1 MSFRPRNIC
10 ATSYVDE
17 NGIIHELAN
26 MSGTVDVSGITTK
39 INQMQKQIQALPS
52 MLGCDCIEK
61 WSNNETFKQDIETE
75 IESLQGDIN
84 TLQGDIETINQEIA
98 DIKNNNES
106 NQTCNCALE
115 TSTINTKITN
125 NTNNITAL
133 ETRLIDVETLANSN
147 KTNIATITGGV
158 NSSYDMKT
166 MQTYIDDLRQTVY
179 ESIFSDI
186 TILQTKHDK
195 LVELAELIISAV
207 LHDYSVVGN
216 EPTDDLHL
224 ESVYM
229 DFVAEKKDYKI

>member
-26 MSGTVDVSGITTK
+26 MSGTIDVSGITTK
-39 INQMQKQIQALPS
+39 INQMQKQIHALPS

-84 TLQGDIETINQEIA
+84 TINQEIA

-158 NSSYDMKT
+158 NCSCDMKT
-166 MQTYIDDLRQTVY
+166 IQQNIEDLQQATYTNIPNEITYIQTR
-179 ESIFSDI
+179 
-186 TILQTKHDK
+186 HDK
-195 LVELAELIISAV
+195 IVELLDLLMSAV

-216 EPTDDLHL
+216 GSTEDVQLN
-224 ESVYM
+224 SVYM
-229 DFVAEKKDYKI
+229 DFVANKKDYKI

>member
-52 MLGCDCIEK
+52 MLGCDCIQK
-61 WSNNETFKQDIETE
+61 WSDNETFKQDIETE

-84 TLQGDIETINQEIA
+84 TINQEIEY
-98 DIKNNNES
+98 IKNNNES

-147 KTNIATITGGV
+147 KTNIANITGGV
-158 NSSYDMKT
+158 NCSCDMKT
-166 MQTYIDDLRQTVY
+166 IQQNIEDLQQATYTNIPN
-179 ESIFSDI
+179 EI
-186 TILQTKHDK
+186 TDLQTKHDK
-195 LVELAELIISAV
+195 LVELVDSLMSAV
-207 LHDYSVVGN
+207 LHDYSIIGN
-216 EPTDDLHL
+216 EPTDDLQVEDL
-224 ESVYM
+224 YM
-229 DFVAEKKDYKI
+229 GFTKNKDDYKI

>member
-26 MSGTVDVSGITTK
+26 MTGTVDVSSITTK
-39 INQMQKQIQALPS
+39 INQMQRQIQALPS
-52 MLGCDCIEK
+52 MLGCDCIQK

-84 TLQGDIETINQEIA
+84 TINQEIEY
-98 DIKNNNES
+98 IKNNNES

-147 KTNIATITGGV
+147 KTNIANITGGV
-158 NSSYDMKT
+158 NCSCDMKT
-166 MQTYIDDLRQTVY
+166 IQQNIED
-179 ESIFSDI
+179 
-186 TILQTKHDK
+186 LQTKHDK
-195 LVELAELIISAV
+195 LVELVDSLMSAILTDYTII
-207 LHDYSVVGN
+207 GN
-216 EPTDDLHL
+216 ETTEDIQLNSIYTD
-224 ESVYM
+224 
-229 DFVAEKKDYKI
+229 FTANKNDYKI